1 MLKNCIA
8 ASVIVL
14 FTSLFSNAS
23 QAADFPVSA
32 VPDPLKTWVPWA
44 LDEVEN
50 FGCPQPG
57 ADASQKQCA
66 WPGLLDIKVNGQG
79 ASFTQDMQVHRDTWV
94 YLPGSAQHWPQ
105 EVSVNGK
112 PQAVIARDEMPA
124 IKLTRGTYKLTGKFI
139 WTAVPEFLPL
149 PQNTALLKLDLNG
162 KAVSFPVR
170 DEGNQLWLQ
179 RKADADSGEQIQ
191 LRTFRK
197 VTDGVPV
204 SVETTI
210 RLEVSGKG
218 REIKLEHM
226 LLPDL
231 IPLEL
236 RSSLPASLKPDGSMT
251 AQVRAGKWE
260 IRLLARQPG
269 PSKPLTLPE
278 GAEEE
283 VWSYE
288 AAPLIRTAAIEGPS
302 TVDPQQTTLPPEW
315 RNLPAYLMRAGSTFS
330 FKEIRR
336 GDSDPAP
343 DKLSLQRRLW
353 LSFDGSTLTM
363 SDQIKGDVSHSN
375 RLTMGN
381 IAQLGRVSLSGQDQL
396 ITRGSDK
403 LAGIEIQRG
412 SIDVGADSVV
422 GNGIRKLSAVTWQK
436 DFDKLGIELIL
447 PAGWRLLHA
456 GGADKAEGAWLSR
469 WNLLDFFLVL
479 VIALAAGK
487 LWGRQWG
494 ALALFA
500 LVLSYQEAD
509 APRYAWIVLLALT
522 AIVRALPVSRF
533 QVWIKRLQQVSL
545 LVLVLLTLSFA
556 TQQVRSAMYPV
567 LETDGA
573 PDSLYLYKQTR
584 YDRAEQP
591 AAAPAAMPVDAN
603 SEVQGG
609 SNADMAP
616 PPPPARMVEEV
627 KPPAERAAEKLAKV
641 DAVRSYR
648 MTKPQALAG
657 SRATNYQILD
667 PDAKVQTGPG
677 LPTWN
682 WRSHHLIFD
691 GPVRQDQQL
700 DLWLLP
706 PWANKLLVILRLIL
720 LGFLLLCVSEFRKG
734 AGQGP
739 SDTDKPTAGRWSWL
753 GLGRKASLLVMCSLI
768 ALPVVYSEA
777 AHAQMP
783 DNERLEELKQKLTR
797 PAECL
802 PNCAEISRMMVQIN
816 GNNVRLGLDVDAAIE
831 LALPLPGGIKH
842 WLPAQA
848 QLDGKPAYIRR
859 ADDGTIWLL
868 APAGRHRLELTGEL
882 MQSDT
887 LQLPLPQKPRQV
899 DVHADG
905 WDVAGL
911 SDDSGVADTLQ
922 LNRRIKA
929 SSKTEASALPSFLRV
944 TRRLLLDK
952 EWQVETTVSRLSP
965 MGQPVLAQIPLLP
978 GEAVTT
984 AGLNIK
990 DGKVAVNLGPQSD
1003 SMEWHSNLPQT
1014 AQLKLNLAQQSN
1026 WVETWVIAASGIWH
1040 LGTTGLPPL
1049 ASDVS
1054 NGESG
1059 ADLVFR
1065 PWPGETLAISVERP
1079 QAIPGQTLTIDE
1091 SRLLV
1096 SPGSRATDYQLRLHL
1111 RSSRGG
1117 DYTLTLPEGAILQRV
1132 NINHQLRPLRAN
1144 GRQLVLPVV
1153 PGAQDIEV
1161 QWRFDQGAVV
1171 SYTTSTVNLQQASV
1185 NHTLQLI
1192 LPRDRWLLL
1201 ASGPGIGP
1209 AILFWGKLIVLLLVA
1224 LALGRY
1230 AGLPVTTRQWL
1241 LLTLGLTQVAW
1252 WSAALVVAWFFAFV
1266 RRAAAADTV
1275 TARWQ
1280 FNLRQLGLAVLT
1292 LVMLCILLDAVQSGL
1307 LGQPD
1312 MQVVGNGSSANN
1324 LVWYLD
1330 RSVADLQTA
1339 WVLSL
1344 PMLVYRGLMLLWALW
1359 LAWSVLGWL
1368 KWGWSAFAS
1377 GSLWK
1382 QKQRVLE
1389 KDTSLPEPAVN
1400 SLEPAPEQTPQK

>member
-8 ASVIVL
+8 ALVIVL
-14 FTSLFSNAS
+14 FASLLSHAS
-23 QAADFPVSA
+23 QAAEFPVGA

-44 LDEVEN
+44 LDGVEN
-50 FGCPQPG
+50 FGCPQQG
-57 ADASQKQCA
+57 ADASQKQCV
-66 WPGLLDIKVNGQG
+66 WPGLLDIKVNAQG
-79 ASFTQDMQVHRDTWV
+79 ASFAQDMQVHRDTWV
-94 YLPGSAQHWPQ
+94 YLPGSALHWPQ
-105 EVSVNGK
+105 EVSANGK
-112 PQAVIARDEMPA
+112 PQAVLARDEMPV
-124 IKLTRGTYKLTGKFI
+124 IKLTRGTYKLAGKFI
-139 WTAVPEFLPL
+139 WTTVPEFLPL
-149 PQNTALLKLDLNG
+149 PQNAALLKLDLNG
-162 KAVSFPVR
+162 KAVNFPVR
-170 DEGNQLWLQ
+170 DESNQLWLQ

-191 LRTFRK
+191 IRTFRK
-197 VTDGVPV
+197 ITDGVPV
-204 SVETTI
+204 MVETYI

-218 REIKLEHM
+218 REIKLERA

-236 RSSLPASLKPDGSMT
+236 RSGLPASLKPDGSMT
-251 AQVRAGKWE
+251 VQVRAGKWE
-260 IRLLARQPG
+260 IRLLARQSG
-269 PSKPLTLPE
+269 SSKSLSMPE

-288 AAPLIRTAAIEGPS
+288 ATPLIRTVAIEGPS

-315 RNLPAYLMRAGSTFS
+315 RNLPAYLMRAGSTFN

-363 SDQIKGDVSHSN
+363 SDQIKGDISHSN

-381 IAQLGRVSLSGQDQL
+381 IAQLGRVSVAGQDQL

-412 SIDVGADSVV
+412 SIDVGADSVI
-422 GNGIRKLSAVTWQK
+422 GNSTRKLSAVTWQK

-456 GGADKAEGAWLSR
+456 GGTDRAEGAWLSR

-509 APRYAWIVLLALT
+509 APRYSWIVLLALT
-522 AIVRALPVSRF
+522 AILRALPASRF
-533 QVWIKRLQQVSL
+533 QIWIKRLQQVSL

-556 TQQVRSAMYPV
+556 TQQVRSALYPV
-567 LETDGA
+567 LETDGSA
-573 PDSLYLYKQTR
+573 AYRYQTVQG
-584 YDRAEQP
+584 DMSPTP
-591 AAAPAAMPVDAN
+591 AAAPAAIPVDAN
-603 SEVQGG
+603 TEVQGG
-609 SNADMAP
+609 SNAEIASP

-627 KPPAERAAEKLAKV
+627 KPAERAAEKLAKG

-648 MTKPQALAG
+648 TTSPKAIVG
-657 SRATNYQILD
+657 TRATNYQVLD

-682 WRSHHLIFD
+682 WRSHQLIFD

-706 PWANKLLVILRLIL
+706 PWANKLLVVLRLIL
-720 LGFLLLCVSEFRKG
+720 LGFLLLCVSELRKG
-734 AGQGP
+734 SNQGP
-739 SDTDKPTAGRWSWL
+739 SGSDKPVAGRWPWR
-753 GLGRKASLLVMCSLI
+753 GLGEAASLLVMCSLI
-768 ALPVVYSEA
+768 TLPVVYSEA

-783 DNERLEELKQKLTR
+783 DNGKLEELKQKLTR
-797 PAECL
+797 PADCL

-816 GNNVRLGLDVDAAIE
+816 GNSVRLGLDVDAAIE
-831 LALPLPGGIKH
+831 VALPLPGGIKN

-848 QLDGKPAYIRR
+848 QLDGKPAYISR
-859 ADDGTIWLL
+859 AEDGTIWLL

-922 LNRRIKA
+922 FNRRIKA
-929 SSKTEASALPSFLRV
+929 SSKTEANALPSFLRV
-944 TRRLLLDK
+944 TRRLILDK

-965 MGQPVLAQIPLLP
+965 SGQPVLAQIPLLP

-984 AGLNIK
+984 AGLNIR
-990 DGKVAVNLGPQSD
+990 DGKVAVNLGPQSE

-1049 ASDVS
+1049 ASDAS

-1065 PWPGETLAISVERP
+1065 PWPGETLAITVERP

-1096 SPGSRATDYQLRLHL
+1096 SPGSRATDHQLRLHL

-1117 DYTLTLPEGAILQRV
+1117 DYTLTLPEGAVLQRV

-1161 QWRFDQGAVV
+1161 QWRLDQGAVV
-1171 SYTTSTVNLQQASV
+1171 SYTTATVNLQQASV

-1224 LALGRY
+1224 VALGRY

-1241 LLTLGLTQVAW
+1241 LLTLGLTQVTW
-1252 WSAALVVAWFFAFV
+1252 WCAALVVAWFFAFV
-1266 RRAAAADTV
+1266 RRAAAAETV

-1312 MQVVGNGSSANN
+1312 MQVVGNGSSANS

-1330 RSVADLQTA
+1330 RAMADLQTA

-1359 LAWSVLGWL
+1359 LAWSLLGWL

-1389 KDTSLPEPAVN
+1389 TDTILHEPTVN
-1400 SLEPAPEQTPQK
+1400 AEEPAPEQTPLK

>member
-8 ASVIVL
+8 AIL
-14 FTSLFSNAS
+14 IACTCFASN
-23 QAADFPVSA
+23 AADFPVNA

-44 LDEVEN
+44 LDGVEN
-50 FGCPQPG
+50 FGCPQEG
-57 ADASQKQCA
+57 ADAGQKQCV
-66 WPGLLDIKVNGQG
+66 WPGLLDLKVTAAG
-79 ASFTQDMQVHRDTWV
+79 ATFTQDWQVQRDAWV
-94 YLPGSAQHWPQ
+94 HLPGNAQHWPQ
-105 EVSVNGK
+105 DVSVDGK
-112 PQAVIARDEMPA
+112 PQPVIARDEMPV
-124 IKLTRGTYKLTGKFI
+124 IKLTRGTHKLTGKFI
-139 WTAVPEFLPL
+139 WTVVPEFLPL
-149 PQNTALLKLDLNG
+149 PQSAALLKLDLNG
-162 KAVSFPVR
+162 KPVSFPVR
-170 DEGNQLWLQ
+170 DESNQLWLQ
-179 RKADADSGEQIQ
+179 RKAEVDSGEQIQ

-197 VTDGVPV
+197 VTDGVPIT
-204 SVETTI
+204 VETYI

-218 REIKLEHM
+218 REINLGRM

-236 RSSLPASLKPDGSMT
+236 QSTLPAVLKPDGSMT
-251 AQVRAGKWE
+251 VQVRAGKWE

-269 PSKPLTLPE
+269 PGKTLSLPE

-288 AAPLIRTAAIEGPS
+288 ATPLIRTAAIEGPS

-315 RNLPAYLMRAGSTFS
+315 RNLPAYLMHAGSTFS

-353 LSFDGSTLTM
+353 LSFDGTTLTM
-363 SDQIKGDVSHSN
+363 SDQIKGDISHSN

-381 IAQLGRVSLSGQDQL
+381 VAQLGRISVSGQDQL
-396 ITRGSDK
+396 ITRGNDK
-403 LAGIEIQRG
+403 LAGIEVQRG

-422 GNGIRKLSAVTWQK
+422 GNSTRKLSAVTWQK

-456 GGADKAEGAWLSR
+456 GGADKADGAWLSR

-487 LWGRQWG
+487 LWGKQWG
-494 ALALFA
+494 LLALFA
-500 LVLSYQEAD
+500 LVLSYQELD
-509 APRYAWIVLLALT
+509 APRYSWIVLFVLI
-522 AIVRALPVSRF
+522 AILRALPASRF

-545 LVLVLLTLSFA
+545 LVLILLTLSFA
-556 TQQVRSAMYPV
+556 TQQVRSALYPV

-573 PDSLYLYKQTR
+573 ADYLYQR
-584 YDRAEQP
+584 SQYDGAPAP
-591 AAAPAAMPVDAN
+591 AAAPVAMPAEVSA
-603 SEVQGG
+603 EVQGG
-609 SNADMAP
+609 STIAEAP
-616 PPPPARMVEEV
+616 PPPPAKMQSPVMREENMPV
-627 KPPAERAAEKLAKV
+627 QQAADRLKA
-641 DAVRSYR
+641 DAMRSYSL
-648 MTKPQALAG
+648 TKSKAL
-657 SRATNYQILD
+657 SKSQSINYQTLD

-682 WRSHHLIFD
+682 WRSHRLIFD

-706 PWANKLLVILRLIL
+706 PWTNKLLVVLRLIL
-720 LGFLLLCVSEFRKG
+720 LGLLLMCVSEFRRG
-734 AGQGP
+734 TGQGP
-739 SDTDKPTAGRWSWL
+739 TDAGTPVASKWSWR
-753 GLGRKASLLVMCSLI
+753 GLGKAVSILMMCSLT
-768 ALPVVYSEA
+768 ALSAIYSEP

-783 DNERLEELKQKLTR
+783 DNEKLEELKQKLTR
-797 PAECL
+797 PADCL
-802 PNCAEISRMMVQIN
+802 PDCAEISRMMVQIN
-816 GNNVRLGLDVDAAIE
+816 GSSVRLGLDVDAAIDI
-831 LALPLPGGIKH
+831 ALPLPGGIKH

-859 ADDGTIWLL
+859 SDDGTIWLL
-868 APAGRHRLELTGEL
+868 APAGRHRVELTGEL

-887 LQLPLPQKPRQV
+887 LQLPLPQKPRHV
-899 DVHADG
+899 DIHADG

-911 SDDSGVADTLQ
+911 SDDSEVADTLQ
-922 LNRRIKA
+922 FNRRIKA
-929 SSKTEASALPSFLRV
+929 SNKAEASALPSFLRV
-944 TRRLLLDK
+944 TRRLILDK

-1003 SMEWHSNLPQT
+1003 SMEWRSNLPQT
-1014 AQLKLNLAQQSN
+1014 AQLKLSLGQQSN
-1026 WVETWVIAASGIWH
+1026 WMETWVVAASGIWH
-1040 LGTTGLPPL
+1040 LSTTGLPPL
-1049 ASDVS
+1049 ANDAN

-1065 PWPGETLAISVERP
+1065 PWPGETLAISIERP

-1091 SRLLV
+1091 SRLIV
-1096 SPGSRATDYQLRLHL
+1096 SPGSRATDYQLKLHL

-1117 DYTLTLPEGAILQRV
+1117 DYTLTLPEGAALQLV
-1132 NINHQLRPLRAN
+1132 SINHQVRPLRAN

-1161 QWRFDQGAVV
+1161 QWRLDRGVGT
-1171 SYTTSTVNLQQASV
+1171 SYTTATVNLQQASV
-1185 NHTLQLI
+1185 NNSLQLK
-1192 LPRDRWLLL
+1192 LPHDRWLLL
-1201 ASGPGIGP
+1201 ASGPGMGP

-1224 LALGRY
+1224 VALGRF

-1266 RRAAAADTV
+1266 QRKKMADAFT
-1275 TARWQ
+1275 TRWQ
-1280 FNLRQLGLAVLT
+1280 FNLRQLGLAILT

-1312 MQVVGNGSSANN
+1312 MQVIGNGSSANN

-1330 RSVADLQTA
+1330 RATADLQTA

-1359 LAWSVLGWL
+1359 LAWSLLAWL
-1368 KWGWSAFAS
+1368 KWGWTAFAS

-1389 KDTSLPEPAVN
+1389 AEIATPEVAVN
-1400 SLEPAPEQTPQK
+1400 TELAEGNATDNQK